1 MDGPTQEK
9 LKDTSD
15 RLIGHKQ
22 LTHPA
27 FVELLLDVA
36 QRSDAASS
44 RLREL
49 LTASAYR
56 IRSLTGGEA

>member
-1 MDGPTQEK
+1 MDGPTKQT
-9 LKDTSD
+9 DISD

-22 LTHPA
+22 LTHGA

-36 QRSDAASS
+36 QRSDASSS

-56 IRSLTGGEA
+56 IRSLNGGEA